1 MYKDKKE
8 IDTDLIDSVLNN
20 EVESVE
26 LTALT
31 LQDIEDYL
39 SDFNIELD
47 KENTLETNS
56 HIDMWIRDTTNTYQI
71 SGDMWT
77 GIYTF
82 KRLNELEK

>member
-1 MYKDKKE
+1 MYKTLKE

-31 LQDIEDYL
+31 LQDVEDYL
-39 SDFNIELD
+39 SDFDIELD
-47 KENTLETNS
+47 EDTLETNS
-56 HIDMWIRDTTNTYQI
+56 HTDMWIRDITNTYQI

-77 GIYTF
+77 GVYTF
-82 KRLNELEK
+82 ERLNELEK